1 MLKTIIF
8 SLFLINSFLYAKIN
22 AVVSIL
28 PEISFV
34 KAIGGDLVNVSVMV
48 QPGAEPETYAPK
60 PTQMGELAR
69 ANIYFAIGIEF
80 EDAWL
85 PRFANQNPNMLI
97 VHVEKGIKKEA
108 MPTFRGKIPT
118 QGQKDPHVWMSPK
131 NIKIIAKNIFDT
143 LAKQDSKNRLIYEK
157 NYKKFILHV
166 EKIDAKIRDILKN
179 SPKNSKF
186 MVFHPAWGYFA
197 KEYHLVQLPIQVEG
211 KAPTPKGLIR
221 IIKIAKSDH
230 IKAIFTQPE
239 FSHKV
244 ADKLA
249 EQLHI
254 KVIKA
259 TPLDPNW
266 EENLIKFARAIAG

>member
-1 MLKTIIF
+1 MLKIIIF
-8 SLFLINSFLYAKIN
+8 SLFFINSILYAKIN
-22 AVVSIL
+22 VVVSIL

-34 KAIGGDLVNVSVMV
+34 KAIGGDLININVMV

-60 PTQMGELAR
+60 PSQMGEIAR

-80 EDAWL
+80 EKAWL
-85 PRFANQNPNMLI
+85 PRFANQNHEMLI
-97 VHVEKGIKKEA
+97 IHVEKGIKKEA

-118 QGQKDPHVWMSPK
+118 HGAKDPHVWTSTK
-131 NIKIIAKNIFDT
+131 NIEIIAKNIFNT
-143 LAKQDSKNRLIYEK
+143 LVKQDSSNRLIYEK

-166 EKIDAKIRDILKN
+166 EQVDAKIRGILKN
-179 SPKNSKF
+179 TPKNSKF

-197 KEYHLVQLPIQVEG
+197 KEFHLVQLPIQVEG
-211 KAPTPKGLIR
+211 KAPTPKGLIK

-239 FSHKV
+239 FSHKI

-266 EENLIKFARAIAG
+266 EENLIKFAKAIAG